1 MKPAEIVLKK
11 PGLVIVLVS
20 AVLLVSMISAMNVEM
35 VSGTESFFSKDNKV
49 YQQYKLY
56 EKNFEK
62 AVGAIFV
69 FIKGEDV
76 TSYEIYELMLK
87 LGEEIEKVEGV
98 EKVVSPASILIEK
111 FGTIPADE
119 KVLLDLSERYFSD
132 LIPKRTLAMMMI
144 EIKPTATKKQEE
156 IAKNIE
162 KAIENVEIPPGV
174 VVEITGSPVL
184 GYQIKNE
191 ILKSLG
197 VTMVASILLMV
208 LLLIVTFSGVVRR
221 KATTFLPLLISVSA
235 VTITYGLMPLL
246 GIPLSEHTNGALPML
261 IGLSIEYAVQIQN
274 RFEEEIAKHEVDESL
289 KVTIER
295 TGRALFLAYLTTAIG
310 FLSMLSSG
318 VPAMS
323 WFGILA
329 ALGLLIALILSVT
342 FLPAILKLI
351 ERKKVDVERKG
362 TEGVPKLER
371 TLSLISNLTA
381 SRPRGVLFVALAICV
396 LGFYVSPLIELETN
410 YNKYVPQN
418 LPAIQKFRELETL
431 AGGQTIYTLVLQ
443 TEEVDEDVL
452 KKADELAEYVKNSEG
467 LIYSYQS
474 PASLIKSYGSLEKVP
489 EEQLR
494 RYVSGSTIAIQF
506 YSTASGYEEYK
517 RTLESIERSVAFYGW
532 GGDYFVTGGAVLS
545 TEIGTIMINSQTTM
559 TIVTYV
565 AILILLLAIYRSIRK
580 SIVPLIAIT
589 TVIGVMNLIM
599 FLSGVKQTMVSIALN
614 SIVLGLGIDF
624 SIMIT
629 ERYLEER
636 QKVSEIEAVKRA
648 VERTGKATTT
658 SALAMIGGFGSLM
671 LSTFPVMRDFGFLA
685 LVAISFS
692 LLSAFTVVPAFL
704 MITERI
710 SKRFSKRSLNFVAS

>member
-1 MKPAEIVLKK
+1 MKPQDIVLNK
-11 PGLVIVLVS
+11 PGLVIIFIS
-20 AVLLVSMISAMNVEM
+20 AIIFASMISAMNVEM
-35 VSGTESFFSKDNKV
+35 VSGTESFFSKENKV
-49 YQQYKLY
+49 YQEYKLY
-56 EKNFEK
+56 EKNFQK
-62 AVGAIFV
+62 TTGAVFI

-76 TSYEIYELMLK
+76 ASYETYEFMLR
-87 LGEEIEKVEGV
+87 LGEEISKVEGV
-98 EKVVSPASILIEK
+98 ENVVSPASLLIEN
-111 FGTIPADE
+111 FGMIPTDE
-119 KVLLDLSERYFSD
+119 KILKDLSERYFSE
-132 LIPKRTLAMMMI
+132 LIPKRSLAMMMV
-144 EIKPTATKKQEE
+144 EIQPVESKKQEE

-162 KAIENVEIPPGV
+162 KAIKNAEIPPGI
-174 VVEITGSPVL
+174 VVEVTGSPVL
-184 GYQIKNE
+184 GYQIKSE

-197 VTMVASILLMV
+197 ITMIASILLMILFLV
-208 LLLIVTFSGVVRR
+208 VTFSGVVRR

-235 VTITYGLMPLL
+235 VTIVYGLMPVL

-274 RFEEEIAKHEVDESL
+274 RFEEEIRKHSVDEALRIS
-289 KVTIER
+289 IEK

-310 FLSMLSSG
+310 FLSMLSTG
-318 VPAMS
+318 VPAMG
-323 WFGILA
+323 WFGIVA
-329 ALGLLIALILSVT
+329 TVGLLIALILSLT

-351 ERKKVDVERKG
+351 ERKKVSAEKG
-362 TEGVPKLER
+362 AEVSKLEKS
-371 TLSLISNLTA
+371 LSVISNLTA
-381 SRPRGVLFVALAICV
+381 NRPRGVLVVAILICV

-418 LPAIQKFRELETL
+418 LPAIQKFRELESV

-452 KKADELAEYVKNSEG
+452 KKADELAEYVKGREE

-474 PASLIKSYGSLEKVP
+474 PMSLVKSYGSLEKVP
-489 EEQLR
+489 EEQLQ
-494 RYVSGSTIAIQF
+494 RYVSGSTIAINF

-517 RTLESIERSVAFYGW
+517 RTLESIRRSVDFYGW
-532 GGDYFVTGGAVLS
+532 DGDYFVTGQATLS
-545 TEIGTIMINSQTTM
+545 TELGTIMINSQTTM
-559 TIVTYV
+559 TIVAYV

-580 SIVPLIAIT
+580 SVVPLIAIT

-636 QKVSEIEAVKRA
+636 QRVSEIEAVRRA
-648 VERTGKATTT
+648 IERTGKATTT
-658 SALAMIGGFGSLM
+658 SALAMLGGFGSLM

-710 SKRFSKRSLNFVAS
+710 ARRLNKKSVMSLVSA